1 MMSEMTSVTMEQ
13 PISAPARNEHVVM
26 GSQHFISILGRSIA
40 GELYKIRRRKMSKV
54 LGTIAIVTAI
64 LASIFTSTAT
74 TTAPSLQSV
83 LVDSITVANFIGV
96 LLLIIMS
103 GTIVGEEYSQG
114 SIRLLLSRGPTRVQF
129 LLAKIG
135 AMLVCV
141 FIVLISLVAVG
152 IITWTI
158 FGLPKGHTIAVEPL
172 TGLQLLHI
180 LLYILATILSLFT
193 YCVLTISL
201 SSWGKATAAGVTA
214 VLIWW
219 FLEGG
224 ISSVFTIVGN
234 KFDNAFGLFLQAIPS
249 YLIGNNLS
257 ILRMNQEYYLT
268 SNVNSSGSNLQA
280 GLVVLVYLIV
290 STGITWWT
298 LQTRDIT
305 N

>member
-1 MMSEMTSVTMEQ
+1 MSDMLPSTMEQ
-13 PISAPARNEHVVM
+13 PIATPARNEHVVI
-26 GSQHFISILGRSIA
+26 GNQDFISILGRAIV

-64 LASIFTSTAT
+64 LASIFTSTSST
-74 TTAPSLQSV
+74 TSPLLPNV
-83 LVDSITVANFIGV
+83 LITSITVANFIGI
-96 LLLIIMS
+96 LLLIIMA
-103 GTIVGEEYSQG
+103 GTIVGEEYSHG

-135 AMLVCV
+135 AMLICV
-141 FIVLISLVAVG
+141 FIVLVSLIAVS
-152 IITWTI
+152 IITWAI
-158 FGLPKGHTIAVEPL
+158 WNLPKDHTITVEPL
-172 TGLQLLHI
+172 TGLQILHI
-180 LLYILATILSLFT
+180 LLYILTTMLSLFT

-201 SSWGKATAAGVTA
+201 SSWGKATAAGVTGI
-214 VLIWW
+214 LIWW

-224 ISSVFTIVGN
+224 ISSIFTILGN
-234 KFDNAFGLFLQAIPS
+234 KVHNAFGIFLQAIPN

-257 ILRMNQEYYLT
+257 ELRANQESYLI
-268 SNVNSSGSNLQA
+268 NSPNGSNSDLRA
-280 GLVVLVYLIV
+280 GIVVLVYLIV

>member
-1 MMSEMTSVTMEQ
+1 MMSDMSSATMEQ
-13 PISAPARNEHVVM
+13 PISAPERNEHVVM
-26 GSQHFISILGRSIA
+26 GSQNFISILGRSIV

-96 LLLIIMS
+96 LLLIIMA

-141 FIVLISLVAVG
+141 FIVLISLVAVS
-152 IITWTI
+152 IITWAI

-172 TGLQLLHI
+172 TGLQFLHI

-224 ISSVFTIVGN
+224 ISSIFTIVGG

-268 SNVNSSGSNLQA
+268 SGINRSDSNLQA
-280 GLVVLVYLIV
+280 GLVVLVYLLV